1 MKSKLTIIFLLI
13 GVFFFSACENL
24 LDVDQ
29 RGTTAVDEFYKTDTD
44 AEEGIAAVYVNLRS
58 MYFNWFWMSCN
69 LSDDVYAGGGGR
81 GDNAYIEGLNEYTFT
96 PANTIV
102 QGVFTS
108 LYSIIYKCNMII
120 DHVEGLTPVQKRVVA
135 EAKTARAFCYFYLV
149 NFWGTPP
156 FVLHELLPSEY
167 KQPNGKPSEI
177 WAQIEKDLNE
187 AINSTAMLEK
197 SAPDD
202 KTVGGHL
209 SRQLA
214 QTMLGKAYLWQKK
227 YAEAAT
233 QFDAVINSGKYSLI
247 TEFENICRAGQ
258 DLGAERIFE
267 AVATNDPANSTTQGI
282 IIFNNIFGWRTDHMN
297 IVGFFAGM
305 HDIHFLG
312 WGFNSPTK
320 TVYDAFVEME
330 GVDGYRLNSTM
341 LRYDQ
346 VLGIS
351 KVPGFELTVGGVGL
365 YGHEG
370 YFPWKHRILGSEV
383 VKGAAPIYWHS
394 NLQYVRY
401 GEVLLLGAEASLM
414 AGNAG
419 KALNYIN
426 QIRQRA
432 KLSTLASVTIN
443 DVKKEKRLE
452 LWAEG
457 TRYLDLQRWGDAAT
471 AMPNKGAKIP
481 TFYGFNP
488 DGSNNVKYLHT
499 NPSGSFGYKTGK
511 HELLPF
517 PEHEV
522 MVNPNIVQNP
532 GW

>member
-1 MKSKLTIIFLLI
+1 
-13 GVFFFSACENL
+13 
-24 LDVDQ
+24 
-29 RGTTAVDEFYKTDTD
+29 
-44 AEEGIAAVYVNLRS
+44 
-58 MYFNWFWMSCN
+58 
-69 LSDDVYAGGGGR
+69 
-81 GDNAYIEGLNEYTFT
+81 
-96 PANTIV
+96 
-102 QGVFTS
+102 
-108 LYSIIYKCNMII
+108 MII
-120 DHVEGLTPVQKRVVA
+120 DNVEGSTPVQKRVVA

-156 FVLHELLPSEY
+156 FVVHELLPSEY
-167 KQPNGKPSEI
+167 KQPNGNPSEI
-177 WAQIEKDLNE
+177 WAQIEKDLTE
-187 AINSTAMLEK
+187 AIGSNAMLEK
-197 SAPDD
+197 SSAGD

-209 SRQLA
+209 SKQLA
-214 QTMLGKAYLWQKK
+214 QSMLGKAYLWQKK

-233 QFDAVINSGKYSLI
+233 QFDAVINSGKYELI
-247 TEFENICRAGQ
+247 SDFEDICRAKQ
-258 DLGAERIFE
+258 DLGMERIFE
-267 AVATNDPANSTTQGI
+267 VVATSDPDNGTTQGI
-282 IIFNNIFGWRTDHMN
+282 ILFNNIFGWRTDHMN
-297 IVGFFAGM
+297 IGGFFAGL

-341 LRYDQ
+341 LRYDE
-346 VLGIS
+346 VLDIC
-351 KVPGFELTVGGVGL
+351 KVPGFELTIGGVGL

-383 VKGAAPIYWHS
+383 EASSPIYWHS
-394 NLQYVRY
+394 NLQYIRY

-414 AGNAG
+414 AGNGG

-426 QIRQRA
+426 QIRERA
-432 KLSTLASVTIN
+432 KLTPLASVTLD

-457 TRYLDLQRWGDAAT
+457 TRYFDLQRWGDAAT
-471 AMPNKGAKIP
+471 VMANKGEKIP
-481 TFYGFNP
+481 TYYGFND

-499 NPSGSFGYKTGK
+499 NASGSYGYKAGK